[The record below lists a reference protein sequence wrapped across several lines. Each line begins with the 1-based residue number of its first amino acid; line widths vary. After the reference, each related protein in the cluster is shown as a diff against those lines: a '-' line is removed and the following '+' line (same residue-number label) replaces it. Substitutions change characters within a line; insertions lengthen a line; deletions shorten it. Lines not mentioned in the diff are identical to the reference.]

1 MKLSTRVRY
10 GLRALLELAL
20 HYGEGNMLIKQVAA
34 NQDISVH
41 YLEQLF
47 MPLKT
52 AGLIKSQRGAKG
64 GIMLSRPPSQIMLSD
79 AVTALGGLT
88 ALVECIDSGSTCT
101 RSDFC
106 AMRDVWT
113 EMNQSMF
120 KVIEAKT
127 LQDVVEMQQKKSP
140 SQTVMYNI

>member
-20 HYGEGNMLIKQVAA
+20 HYGEGSILIKQIAA
-34 NQDISVH
+34 NQSISVH

-64 GIMLSRPPSQIMLSD
+64 GVMLSRPPSQIMLSD
-79 AVTALGGLT
+79 AITALGGLT
-88 ALVECIDSGSTCT
+88 ALVECIDKGSTCA
-101 RSDFC
+101 RADFC
-106 AMRDVWT
+106 AMRDVWA

-127 LQDVVEMQQKKSP
+127 LQDVVEMQQKKTP
-140 SQTVMYNI
+140 SQMVMYNI

>member
-20 HYGEGNMLIKQVAA
+20 HYGEGSMLIKQVAA
-34 NQDISVH
+34 NQGISIH

-47 MPLKT
+47 MPLKA

-64 GIMLSRPPSQIMLSD
+64 GVMLSRPPSQIMLSE

-88 ALVECIDSGSTCT
+88 ALVECIDNGSICKRSGH
-101 RSDFC
+101 C
-106 AMRDVWT
+106 AMRDIWA
-113 EMNQSMF
+113 EMNRSMF
-120 KVIEAKT
+120 KIIEAKT
-127 LQDVVEMQQKKSP
+127 LQDVVETQRKKTP
-140 SQTVMYNI
+140 SQPVMYNI